1 MQTKEP
7 TFLYIEDHPAS
18 RRIMQIL
25 LVDVMGYSQLMMIE
39 DTDKLIKKL
48 EDSHRSFDVIFLD
61 INVKPDDGY
70 AACAMLRAHE
80 RFRQAKVIGLTANA
94 MPSDMRRMQEIGFD
108 GAIGKPL
115 SHDTFPEQV
124 ERILAGQPIWE
135 AT

>member
-1 MQTKEP
+1 MTDHP

-25 LVDVMGYSQLMMIE
+25 LVDVMGYTELTMVE
-39 DTDKLIKKL
+39 DTDELTRKL
-48 EDSHRSFDVIFLD
+48 ESMGKSFDVIFLD
-61 INVKPDDGY
+61 INLKPLDGY
-70 AACAMLRAHE
+70 AACTLLRANEH
-80 RFRQAKVIGLTANA
+80 FRKARIIGLTANA
-94 MPSDMRRMQEIGFD
+94 MPSDMRRMEEIGFD

-124 ERILAGQPIWE
+124 ERILAGQSIWE